1 MIEVK
6 YILKFEYQ
14 KLEAQIA
21 KLEEE
26 NLQLTAKGEQLRLD
40 YVRLEEA
47 YQKIVTDFVK
57 FKERMEELDI
67 LDEFS
72 NFF

>member
-1 MIEVK
+1 MRLVFCSACNA
-6 YILKFEYQ
+6 YHVSTDKFHCD
-14 KLEAQIA
+14 KAN
-21 KLEEE
+21 LEEE
-26 NLQLTAKGEQLRLD
+26 NK
-40 YVRLEEA
+40 RLEQA

-57 FKERMEELDI
+57 FKERVEELDI